1 MTRRQ
6 PLNPRDSVSDS
17 RPFHTGAWVAWL
29 AAAAVPAFTLRNP
42 LYLGLVLG
50 AAWIVYSALG
60 RTTLLG
66 SSWGSFVKIGLFFLV
81 VAIPFSALSVHAGQI
96 VLFRLPESWP
106 ILGGPITLEATIAGA
121 VNGLS
126 LLTILAIFA
135 AFNAVVDHYQL
146 LRAVPASLFEAGVV
160 VSIAITFVPQMVLSA
175 KEIREAQ
182 RIRGYRF
189 RGLRDLL
196 PLVIPLLANGLERA
210 IQLAETMEARG
221 FGSGPEL
228 GSSRRATLVQLAN
241 LIALLGLLAG
251 LSLVAF
257 WPATAFWGWVLVVV
271 ASLGMVALLGLHGRR
286 VQRTRYRRSS
296 WLWRDTAVVVA
307 SAVVVTIIVAA
318 RLTVPALL
326 TYLPYPPG
334 SLLPPFNPPV
344 GAALLLLVVPALLAP
359 KSVASAARDTEVAP

>member
-1 MTRRQ
+1 
-6 PLNPRDSVSDS
+6 LNHRDSASDL
-17 RPFHTGAWVAWL
+17 RPFHTGSWLAWL
-29 AAAAVPAFTLRNP
+29 IAAAAPAFTLRNP

-50 AAWIVYSALG
+50 AAWLVYSAMG
-60 RTTLLG
+60 RTTSIG

-81 VAIPFSALSVHAGQI
+81 VAIPFSALSIHAGQI

-106 ILGGPITLEATIAGA
+106 ILGGSITLEAIIAGA

-146 LRAVPASLFEAGVV
+146 LRAVPASLFQAGVV

-175 KEIREAQ
+175 QEIREAQ

-196 PLVIPLLANGLERA
+196 PLVIPLLASGLERA

-221 FGSGPEL
+221 FGSSLES
-228 GSSRRATLVQLAN
+228 GSTRQATLVQLAD
-241 LIALLGLLAG
+241 LVSLLVLLAG
-251 LSLVAF
+251 LSLVAL
-257 WPATAFWGWVLVVV
+257 WPMASVWGWTLVAA
-271 ASLGMVALLGLHGRR
+271 ASLGMVTLLILQGRHVR
-286 VQRTRYRRSS
+286 RTRYRRPPWS
-296 WLWRDTAVVVA
+296 WRDSAIVLCSGVVVA
-307 SAVVVTIIVAA
+307 AVVAA
-318 RLTVPALL
+318 RLTVPELL
-326 TYLPYPPG
+326 IYLPYPPNP
-334 SLLPPFNPPV
+334 LLPLFSPPM

-359 KSVASAARDTEVAP
+359 KSAVSASRGTEVAS